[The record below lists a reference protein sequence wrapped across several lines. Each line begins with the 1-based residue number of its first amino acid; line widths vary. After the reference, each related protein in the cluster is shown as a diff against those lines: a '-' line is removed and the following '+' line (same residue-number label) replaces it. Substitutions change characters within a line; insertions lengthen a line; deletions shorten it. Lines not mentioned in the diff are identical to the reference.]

1 MITLVNLS
9 LQNKYK
15 NKTKLVLER
24 DTFPDL
30 KAVLGKVVL
39 GHTANAL
46 TDSVAEVAI
55 LNLYNT
61 LFTLLFI
68 FLMVNHFHSDR
79 PQTWNVDNSQT
90 RVSNILVLKDFF
102 KVSELSSGEYR
113 VGSCPPERSC
123 QR

>member
-55 LNLYNT
+55 LNFAHHT
-61 LFTLLFI
+61 FFTC
-68 FLMVNHFHSDR
+68 
-79 PQTWNVDNSQT
+79 
-90 RVSNILVLKDFF
+90 ILVCN
-102 KVSELSSGEYR
+102 SSF
-113 VGSCPPERSC
+113 
-123 QR
+123 